1 MRKVSAKTQLAL
13 CSLNHFTV
21 DSYSSMLNPLLPVIM
36 TTFSLSQ
43 GATAF
48 ISASLGVT
56 AAFIQPI
63 GAVMGVK
70 VGEKRMQI
78 LSVLLSAI
86 FIPLMGSTKSLL
98 FLIAFL
104 MLGRIGNAFFHPNAA
119 AFVGKIGFSRG
130 HTAMS
135 LFSIGGTI
143 AGAITPIII
152 VWYVELWGMH
162 SMYLLGVFGI
172 FVAILSVLYLPRYRE
187 SADHVNQMSGFGL
200 IESLKIKGIKGL
212 MLVIILRS
220 LTLLMFSNLVPLYL
234 KGLGYPL
241 VWGGYFLALSTLAG
255 TFGNYL
261 GAMLSDKLGPW
272 RVNAIS
278 LFSAFPFG
286 IAFVSTHNVYFM
298 LASYITMAFFAF
310 FTMASNISYM
320 QELLPYR
327 KGIASSLSMGISWGS
342 ASLIFMGISLTIN
355 YVGIQFVLLGGA
367 ISMLISAILS
377 LRLPKIGRKAIYS
390 NEQSS

>member
-1 MRKVSAKTQLAL
+1 MRKTSSKIQLAL

-21 DSYSSMLNPLLPVIM
+21 DSYSAMLNPLLPVIM

-78 LSVLLSAI
+78 ISVLLSAI
-86 FIPLMGSTKSLL
+86 FVPLIGSTKSLL
-98 FLIAFL
+98 LLIVFL

-119 AFVGKIGFSRG
+119 AFVGKIGFSRE

-135 LFSIGGTI
+135 LFSIGGTL
-143 AGAITPIII
+143 AGALTPVII
-152 VWYVELWGMH
+152 VWYVEIFGMH
-162 SMYLLGVFGI
+162 SMYLLGTIGI
-172 FVAILSVLYLPRYRE
+172 FVAALSFLYLPRYRE
-187 SADHVNQMSGFGL
+187 SADHVSQMSGFGL
-200 IESLKIKGIKGL
+200 IASLKIKGVKGL
-212 MLVIILRS
+212 MIVIILRS
-220 LTLLMFSNLVPLYL
+220 LTLMMFSNLIPLYL

-241 VWGGYFLALSTLAG
+241 IWGGYFLTLSTLAG
-255 TFGNYL
+255 TFGNYF

-278 LFSAFPFG
+278 LFAAFPFG
-286 IAFVSTHNVYFM
+286 IASVSTHNLYFM

-327 KGIASSLSMGISWGS
+327 KGIASSLSMGMSWGS
-342 ASLIFMGISLTIN
+342 ASLMFMGISLSIN
-355 YVGIQFVLLGGA
+355 YVGIQLVLFGGA
-367 ISMLISAILS
+367 ISMLIAAILS
-377 LRLPKIGRKAIYS
+377 LRLPKIKKKAVLS
-390 NEQSS
+390 NE